1 MKPATICRRWLAAPL
16 GAVVLALA
24 ACNGSTVV
32 TLTSV
37 PSTDTFLTYRVGV
50 VSIQVQNSNG
60 RRMAQ
65 ILPSSTTVDLAQ
77 LVNLSEVV
85 GESTVTAGNFT
96 EAVVTLDYSAAQIVY
111 DDGSIDGVALT
122 PLGASGQALGQVT
135 LTLYLDPSNGLSIA
149 RKSSAR
155 LSLEFNLAA
164 SNIVNL
170 AQKTVTVTPL
180 MAASASQL
188 DTKTVRVQGPLS
200 GVTQSS
206 TSGSN
211 TTGGFT
217 SGIVP
222 FDFGVSS
229 AGSLGITPSTVT
241 TFEINGVPSIGAG
254 GLTQLAALSP
264 GTMTV
269 SFGTLTTSTSGGTTG
284 GTSSTGGTLICV
296 DGAALTTT
304 TSGVSICSDGS
315 TPTTSGT
322 TGGTLTCADGATL
335 TTTNGVSTCS
345 DGSTPTTTATATS
358 TSTTGTTSVSFA
370 ATQVLAGSSVEGS
383 GFDRISGVVSARSGD
398 TLTIEDGTL
407 LSSGGAIT
415 FIPGGATITIGPNT
429 AVTQFGAGSPQ
440 ANGAPLISV
449 GSSINAFGTAGTSSS
464 GGVTLDAS
472 AGRVQ
477 LGPST
482 ASGIVT
488 AQGTSGAAATGSL
501 TLTLV
506 SGTLSG
512 RSPAAFDFTGTGTA
526 PSNDASAAA
535 YQVNTGALELTN
547 ATVGSPVQVSGL
559 ITPFGA
565 AAPPTTPD
573 FNASTLLDYTTI
585 NAALVLD
592 WGGGT
597 PAPFA
602 SYNSSQIVLDSL
614 NSSIGARH
622 EIEIGAQTVNIVGIA
637 SNPVIVPNATDTN
650 TVYTIGHSVS
660 GTFENF
666 VTYSAF
672 ITQLQTELN
681 GTTLATGITAQG
693 QYTTNTYTFSASTIT
708 LFLDN

>member
-1 MKPATICRRWLAAPL
+1 MKPATICRRWPAAAL
-16 GAVVLALA
+16 GALALLALA

-37 PSTDTFLTYRVGV
+37 PSTDTFLTYRVGL

-60 RRMAQ
+60 RRAVQ
-65 ILPSSTTVDLAQ
+65 ILPSNTTVDLAQ

-85 GESTVTAGNFT
+85 GEGTVTAGNFT
-96 EAVVTLDYSAAQIVY
+96 EAVVTLDYSSAQIVY

-135 LTLYLDPSNGLSIA
+135 LTLYLDPSNGLTIA
-149 RKSSAR
+149 RRSSAR
-155 LSLEFNLAA
+155 LSLELNLAA
-164 SNIVNL
+164 SNIVNV

-180 MAASASQL
+180 MSASASQI

-211 TTGGFT
+211 TTGGYT

-269 SFGTLTTSTSGGTTG
+269 SFGTLTTSTSGGT
-284 GTSSTGGTLICV
+284 SS
-296 DGAALTTT
+296 
-304 TSGVSICSDGS
+304 S
-315 TPTTSGT
+315 
-322 TGGTLTCADGATL
+322 GGTLTCADGATL

-345 DGSTPTTTATATS
+345 DGSTPTTTATATATA

-407 LSSGGAIT
+407 ISNGGENT

-440 ANGAPLISV
+440 VNGTPLISV

-512 RSPAAFDFTGTGTA
+512 RSLAAFDFNGTGTS

-535 YQVNTGALELTN
+535 YLVNTGALDLTN

-602 SYNSSQIVLDSL
+602 SYNSSQLVLDSL
-614 NSSIGARH
+614 NGSIGARH
-622 EIEIGAQTVNIVGIA
+622 EIDIGAQTVNIVGIA

-650 TVYTIGHSVS
+650 TVYTIGHSTS

-681 GTTLATGITAQG
+681 GTTLVTGITAQG

>member
-65 ILPSSTTVDLAQ
+65 IVPSNTTVDLAQ

-85 GESTVTAGNFT
+85 GEATVTAGNYT
-96 EAVVTLDYSAAQIVY
+96 EAVVTLDYSSAQIVY
-111 DDGSIDGVALT
+111 DDGSVDGVALT
-122 PLGASGQALGQVT
+122 PLGTSGQALGQVT

-170 AQKTVTVTPL
+170 AQKTVTVAPL
-180 MAASASQL
+180 MAASASQI

-206 TSGSN
+206 TSSSN
-211 TTGGFT
+211 TTGGYT

-222 FDFGVSS
+222 FEFGVSS

-254 GLTQLAALSP
+254 GLTRLAALSP

-284 GTSSTGGTLICV
+284 GKTGGTL
-296 DGAALTTT
+296 
-304 TSGVSICSDGS
+304 S
-315 TPTTSGT
+315 
-322 TGGTLTCADGATL
+322 CADGATL

-345 DGSTPTTTATATS
+345 DGSTPTTTATATATATS

-398 TLTIEDGTL
+398 TLTIEGGTL
-407 LSSGGAIT
+407 ISSGGENT
-415 FIPGGATITIGPNT
+415 YIPGSAIITIGPNT

-440 ANGAPLISV
+440 VNGAPLISV

-477 LGPST
+477 LGPAT

-512 RSPAAFDFTGTGTA
+512 RSLAAFDFTGTGTS

-535 YQVNTGALELTN
+535 YQVNTGALDLTN

-585 NAALVLD
+585 NAALVLN
-592 WGGGT
+592 WSGGT

-614 NSSIGARH
+614 NRSIGAQH
-622 EIEIGAQTVNIVGIA
+622 EIEIGAQTINIVGIA

-650 TVYTIGHSVS
+650 TVYTIGHSTS

-666 VTYSAF
+666 VTFSAF

-681 GTTLATGITAQG
+681 GTTLVTGITAQG

>member
-1 MKPATICRRWLAAPL
+1 MKPATICRRWPAAAL
-16 GAVVLALA
+16 GALALLALA

-37 PSTDTFLTYRVGV
+37 PSTDTFLTYRVGL

-60 RRMAQ
+60 RRAVQ
-65 ILPSSTTVDLAQ
+65 ILPSNTTVDLAQ

-85 GESTVTAGNFT
+85 GEGTVTAGNFT
-96 EAVVTLDYSAAQIVY
+96 EAVVTLDYSSAQIVY

-135 LTLYLDPSNGLSIA
+135 LTLYLDPSNGLTIA
-149 RKSSAR
+149 RRSSAR
-155 LSLEFNLAA
+155 LSLELNLAA
-164 SNIVNL
+164 SNIVNV

-180 MAASASQL
+180 MSASASQI

-211 TTGGFT
+211 TTGGYT

-269 SFGTLTTSTSGGTTG
+269 SFGTLTTSTSGGT
-284 GTSSTGGTLICV
+284 SS
-296 DGAALTTT
+296 
-304 TSGVSICSDGS
+304 S
-315 TPTTSGT
+315 
-322 TGGTLTCADGATL
+322 GGTLTCADGATL

-345 DGSTPTTTATATS
+345 DGSTPTATATATATA

-407 LSSGGAIT
+407 ISNGGENT

-440 ANGAPLISV
+440 VNGTPLISV

-512 RSPAAFDFTGTGTA
+512 RSLAAFDFNGTGTS

-535 YQVNTGALELTN
+535 YLVNTGALDLTN

-614 NSSIGARH
+614 NGSIGARH
-622 EIEIGAQTVNIVGIA
+622 EIDIGAQTVNIVGIA

-650 TVYTIGHSVS
+650 TVYTIGHSTS

-681 GTTLATGITAQG
+681 GTTLVTGITAQG

>member
-1 MKPATICRRWLAAPL
+1 MKPATLRHRWLAAPL
-16 GAVVLALA
+16 GAFVLVALA

-32 TLTSV
+32 TLTSA
-37 PSTDTFLTYRVGV
+37 PSTDTFLTYRVGL

-60 RRMAQ
+60 RKAVQ
-65 ILPSSTTVDLAQ
+65 ILPANTTVDLAQ

-85 GESTVTAGNFT
+85 GEATVTAGNFT
-96 EAVVTLDYSAAQIVY
+96 EAVVTLDYSSAQIVY
-111 DDGSIDGVALT
+111 DDGSIDGVVLT
-122 PLGASGQALGQVT
+122 PLGASGQAVGQVT
-135 LTLYLDPSNGLSIA
+135 LTLYLDPSNGLTIA

-180 MAASASQL
+180 MAASASQI

-200 GVTQSS
+200 GVTQST

-211 TTGGFT
+211 TTGNFS

-222 FDFGVSS
+222 FEFGVSGS
-229 AGSLGITPSTVT
+229 GSLGITPSTVT

-254 GLTQLAALSP
+254 GLTQLAALNP

-304 TSGVSICSDGS
+304 NGVSICSDGS
-315 TPTTSGT
+315 TPTTTS
-322 TGGTLTCADGATL
+322 
-335 TTTNGVSTCS
+335 
-345 DGSTPTTTATATS
+345 TATA

-407 LSSGGAIT
+407 LSSGGENT
-415 FIPGGATITIGPNT
+415 FIPGSATITIGPNT

-440 ANGAPLISV
+440 VNGTPLISV

-477 LGPST
+477 LGPAT

-488 AQGTSGAAATGSL
+488 AQGTTGAAATGSL

-512 RSPAAFDFTGTGTA
+512 RSLAGFDFTGTGTS
-526 PSNDASAAA
+526 PGNDASAAA
-535 YQVNTGALELTN
+535 YQVNTGALDLTN
-547 ATVGSPVQVSGL
+547 ATVGSPVEVSGL

-565 AAPPTTPD
+565 AAPPATAD

-585 NAALVLD
+585 NAQLVLD

-614 NSSIGARH
+614 NGSIGARH

-637 SNPVIVPNATDTN
+637 SNPVIVPNGTDTN
-650 TVYTIGHSVS
+650 AVYTIGHSVS

-666 VTYSAF
+666 VTYTAF

-708 LFLDN
+708 LFLNN

>member
-1 MKPATICRRWLAAPL
+1 MKPATIFRRWLAAPL
-16 GAVVLALA
+16 GALALLALA

-37 PSTDTFLTYRVGV
+37 PSTDTFLTYRVGL

-60 RRMAQ
+60 RKMVQ
-65 ILPSSTTVDLAQ
+65 ILPSNTTVDLAQ

-85 GESTVTAGNFT
+85 GEATVTAGNFT
-96 EAVVTLDYSAAQIVY
+96 QAIVTLDYSSAQIVY
-111 DDGSIDGVALT
+111 DDGSIDGIALT
-122 PLGASGQALGQVT
+122 PQGASGQALGQVT

-211 TTGGFT
+211 TTGGYT

-229 AGSLGITPSTVT
+229 AGSLGVTPSTVT
-241 TFEINGVPSIGAG
+241 TFEINGVPAIGAG

-264 GTMTV
+264 GTTTV
-269 SFGTLTTSTSGGTTG
+269 SFGALTTSTSGGTSSTS

-296 DGAALTTT
+296 DGAALTTNAN
-304 TSGVSICSDGS
+304 GVSICSDGS
-315 TPTTSGT
+315 TPTTT
-322 TGGTLTCADGATL
+322 AA
-335 TTTNGVSTCS
+335 
-345 DGSTPTTTATATS
+345 TTATDTS

-383 GFDRISGVVSARSGD
+383 GFDRISGVVSARSGN

-407 LSSGGAIT
+407 ISSGGDNT
-415 FIPGGATITIGPNT
+415 FIPGSATITIGPNT

-440 ANGAPLISV
+440 VNGTPLISV

-488 AQGTSGAAATGSL
+488 AQGTTGAAATGSL

-512 RSPAAFDFTGTGTA
+512 RSLPAFDFSGTGTS
-526 PSNDASAAA
+526 PGNDASAAA
-535 YQVNTGALELTN
+535 YQVNTGALDLTN

-559 ITPFGA
+559 IAPFGA

-573 FNASTLLDYTTI
+573 FNATTLLDYTTI

-602 SYNSSQIVLDSL
+602 SYNSTQIVLDSL
-614 NSSIGARH
+614 NGSIGARH
-622 EIEIGAQTVNIVGIA
+622 EIDIGAQTVNIVGIA

-672 ITQLQTELN
+672 ITQLQLELN
-681 GTTLATGITAQG
+681 GTTLVTGITAQG

>member
-16 GAVVLALA
+16 GALALLVLA

-37 PSTDTFLTYRVGV
+37 PSTDTFLTYRVSL

-60 RRMAQ
+60 RKMVQ
-65 ILPSSTTVDLAQ
+65 ILPSNTTVDLAQ

-85 GESTVTAGNFT
+85 GEATVTAGNFT
-96 EAVVTLDYSAAQIVY
+96 QAVVTLDYSSAQIVY
-111 DDGSIDGVALT
+111 DDGSIDGIALT

-155 LSLEFNLAA
+155 LSLEYNLAA

-211 TTGGFT
+211 TTGGYS

-222 FDFGVSS
+222 FDFGVTGS
-229 AGSLGITPSTVT
+229 GSLGITPSTVT

-269 SFGTLTTSTSGGTTG
+269 SFGTLTTSTSGGTSSTS
-284 GTSSTGGTLICV
+284 GTSSTGTLN
-296 DGAALTTT
+296 
-304 TSGVSICSDGS
+304 
-315 TPTTSGT
+315 
-322 TGGTLTCADGATL
+322 CADGATL

-345 DGSTPTTTATATS
+345 DGSTPTTTAAATATATS

-383 GFDRISGVVSARSGD
+383 GFDRISGVVSARSGN

-407 LSSGGAIT
+407 LSSGGDNT
-415 FIPGGATITIGPNT
+415 FIPGSATITIGPNT

-440 ANGAPLISV
+440 VNGAPLISV
-449 GSSINAFGTAGTSSS
+449 GSSINAFGTAGTSNS

-488 AQGTSGAAATGSL
+488 AQGTTGAAATGSL

-512 RSPAAFDFTGTGTA
+512 RSLAAFDFAGTGTS
-526 PSNDASAAA
+526 PGNDASAAA
-535 YQVNTGALELTN
+535 YQVNTGALDLTN
-547 ATVGSPVQVSGL
+547 ASVGSPVQVSGL

-565 AAPPTTPD
+565 AAPPGTPD
-573 FNASTLLDYTTI
+573 FNATTLLDYTTI
-585 NAALVLD
+585 NALLVLD

-602 SYNSSQIVLDSL
+602 SYNSTQIVLDSL
-614 NSSIGARH
+614 NGSIGAQH
-622 EIEIGAQTVNIVGIA
+622 VIDIGAQTVNIVGIA
-637 SNPVIVPNATDTN
+637 SNPVIIPNATDTN
-650 TVYTIGHSVS
+650 AVYTIGHSVS

-666 VTYSAF
+666 VTYTAF
-672 ITQLQTELN
+672 ITQLQLELN
-681 GTTLATGITAQG
+681 GSTLVTGITAQG

>member
-1 MKPATICRRWLAAPL
+1 MKPATIFRRWLAAPL
-16 GAVVLALA
+16 GALALLALA

-37 PSTDTFLTYRVGV
+37 PSTDTFLTYRVGL

-60 RRMAQ
+60 RKMVQ
-65 ILPSSTTVDLAQ
+65 ILPSNTTVDLAQ

-85 GESTVTAGNFT
+85 GEATVTAGNFT
-96 EAVVTLDYSAAQIVY
+96 QAIVTLDYSSAQIVY
-111 DDGSIDGVALT
+111 DDGSIDGIALT
-122 PLGASGQALGQVT
+122 PQGASGQALGQVT

-211 TTGGFT
+211 TTGGYT

-241 TFEINGVPSIGAG
+241 TFEINGVPAIGAG

-264 GTMTV
+264 GTTTV
-269 SFGTLTTSTSGGTTG
+269 SFGALTTSTSGGTSSTS

-296 DGAALTTT
+296 DGAALTTNAN
-304 TSGVSICSDGS
+304 GVSICSDGS
-315 TPTTSGT
+315 TPTTT
-322 TGGTLTCADGATL
+322 AA
-335 TTTNGVSTCS
+335 
-345 DGSTPTTTATATS
+345 TTATDTS

-383 GFDRISGVVSARSGD
+383 GFDRISGVVSARSGN

-407 LSSGGAIT
+407 ISSGGDNT
-415 FIPGGATITIGPNT
+415 FIPGSATITIGPNT

-440 ANGAPLISV
+440 VNGTPLISV

-488 AQGTSGAAATGSL
+488 AQGTTGAAATGSL

-512 RSPAAFDFTGTGTA
+512 RSLPAFDFSGTGTS
-526 PSNDASAAA
+526 PGNDASAAA
-535 YQVNTGALELTN
+535 YQVNTGALDLTN

-559 ITPFGA
+559 IAPFGA

-573 FNASTLLDYTTI
+573 FNATTLLDYTTI

-602 SYNSSQIVLDSL
+602 SYNSTQIVLDSL
-614 NSSIGARH
+614 NGSIGARH
-622 EIEIGAQTVNIVGIA
+622 EIDIGAQTVNIVGIA

-672 ITQLQTELN
+672 ITQLQLELN
-681 GTTLATGITAQG
+681 GTTLVTGITAQG

>member
-1 MKPATICRRWLAAPL
+1 MKPATICRRWPAAAL
-16 GAVVLALA
+16 GALALLALA

-37 PSTDTFLTYRVGV
+37 PSTDTFLTYRVGL

-60 RRMAQ
+60 RRAVQ
-65 ILPSSTTVDLAQ
+65 ILPSNTTVDLAQ

-85 GESTVTAGNFT
+85 GEGTVTAGNFT
-96 EAVVTLDYSAAQIVY
+96 EAVVTLDYSSAQIVY

-135 LTLYLDPSNGLSIA
+135 LTLYLDPSNGLTIA
-149 RKSSAR
+149 RRSSAR
-155 LSLEFNLAA
+155 LSLELNLAA
-164 SNIVNL
+164 SNIVNV

-180 MAASASQL
+180 MSASASQI

-211 TTGGFT
+211 TTGGYT

-269 SFGTLTTSTSGGTTG
+269 SFGTLTTSTSGGT
-284 GTSSTGGTLICV
+284 SS
-296 DGAALTTT
+296 
-304 TSGVSICSDGS
+304 S
-315 TPTTSGT
+315 
-322 TGGTLTCADGATL
+322 GGTLTCADGATL

-345 DGSTPTTTATATS
+345 DGSTPTATATATATA

-407 LSSGGAIT
+407 ISNGGENT

-440 ANGAPLISV
+440 VNGTPLISV

-512 RSPAAFDFTGTGTA
+512 RSLAAFDFNGTGTS

-535 YQVNTGALELTN
+535 YLVNTGALDLTN

-614 NSSIGARH
+614 NGSIGARH
-622 EIEIGAQTVNIVGIA
+622 EIDIGAQTVNIVGIA

-650 TVYTIGHSVS
+650 TVYTIGHSTS

-666 VTYSAF
+666 VTFSAF

-681 GTTLATGITAQG
+681 GTTLVTGITAQG

>member
-1 MKPATICRRWLAAPL
+1 MKPATICRRWPAAAL
-16 GAVVLALA
+16 GALALLALA

-37 PSTDTFLTYRVGV
+37 PSTDTFLTYRVGL

-60 RRMAQ
+60 RRAVQ
-65 ILPSSTTVDLAQ
+65 ILPSNTTVDLAQ

-85 GESTVTAGNFT
+85 GEGTVTAGNFT
-96 EAVVTLDYSAAQIVY
+96 EAVVTLDYSSAQIVY

-135 LTLYLDPSNGLSIA
+135 LTLYLDPSNGLTIA

-155 LSLEFNLAA
+155 LSLEMNLAA

-170 AQKTVTVTPL
+170 TQKTVTITPL
-180 MAASASQL
+180 MSASASQL

-211 TTGGFT
+211 TTGGYT

-269 SFGTLTTSTSGGTTG
+269 SFGTLTTSTSGGT
-284 GTSSTGGTLICV
+284 SS
-296 DGAALTTT
+296 
-304 TSGVSICSDGS
+304 S
-315 TPTTSGT
+315 
-322 TGGTLTCADGATL
+322 GGTLTCADGATL

-345 DGSTPTTTATATS
+345 DGSTPTTTATATATA

-407 LSSGGAIT
+407 ISNGGENT

-440 ANGAPLISV
+440 VNGTPLISV

-512 RSPAAFDFTGTGTA
+512 RSLAAFDFNGTGTS

-535 YQVNTGALELTN
+535 YLVNTGALDLTN

-602 SYNSSQIVLDSL
+602 SYNSSQLVLDSL
-614 NSSIGARH
+614 NGSIGARH
-622 EIEIGAQTVNIVGIA
+622 EIDIGAQTVNIVGIA

-650 TVYTIGHSVS
+650 TVYTIGHSTS

-681 GTTLATGITAQG
+681 GTTLVTGITAQG